1 VPTRSFMHVAVLFG
15 LPIGGSSSGQ
25 EESHTV
31 LPGFRGYESCSG
43 KPNPTTAFLKSPA
56 NVTRVIN
63 EAEGTRLARNFASEV
78 FVGRLR

>member
-1 VPTRSFMHVAVLFG
+1 MGKKSRDLERANQKFYARS
-15 LPIGGSSSGQ
+15 GSIRLADRRKLVRSGR
-25 EESHTV
+25 T
-31 LPGFRGYESCSG
+31 
-43 KPNPTTAFLKSPA
+43 NPTTAFLKSPA